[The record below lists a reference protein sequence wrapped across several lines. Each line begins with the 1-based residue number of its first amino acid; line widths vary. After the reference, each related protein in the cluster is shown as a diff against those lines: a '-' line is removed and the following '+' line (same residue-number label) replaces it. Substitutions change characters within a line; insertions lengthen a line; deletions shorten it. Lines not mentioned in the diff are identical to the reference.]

1 MRVGALIMTR
11 LRRTIVVAGP
21 AACGWDEYEDDL
33 VTLPV

>member
-21 AACGWDEYEDDL
+21 AACGCDGYGDDL
-33 VTLPV
+33 VMPPV